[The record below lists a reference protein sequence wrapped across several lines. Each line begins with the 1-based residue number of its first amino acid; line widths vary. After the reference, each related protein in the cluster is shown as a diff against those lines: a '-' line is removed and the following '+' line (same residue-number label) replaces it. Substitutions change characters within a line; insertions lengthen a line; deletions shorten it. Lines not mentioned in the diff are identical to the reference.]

1 MEGGCP
7 NLSNQNRNH
16 TGALQMNFTKTNT
29 MSYKVYWQ
37 WTTVNNW
44 QVVCLQVKD
53 QVKDQVKWQVSGQI
67 DQAFYKIHQE
77 TKK

>member
-1 MEGGCP
+1 
-7 NLSNQNRNH
+7 
-16 TGALQMNFTKTNT
+16 